1 MSHDSSRSA
10 ALPATDVTP
19 ERLHELL
26 TRTSRTFAL
35 NIPLLE
41 EPTRCEVTTAYLLF
55 RVADTLEDATEWARA
70 RKLAELERFRALV
83 ADPAADG
90 AARLAADWVRT
101 PPCLHAGYVEL
112 LHELPFVLRVAG
124 SLAPEPQRLIRAHTL
139 RTIEGMSSF
148 LARQDGGE
156 VRLRDVAELREYCYA
171 VAGIVGEML
180 TELFLLERPLL
191 EPAAPTLRRLAPIF
205 GEALQLVNILK
216 DAAGDSHEGRHFLPP
231 GPLSR
236 EIFAMAHDD
245 LDEAAR
251 YVACLAR
258 AAAPRGMVAFT
269 ALPLLLAQATIERVE
284 TRGAGSKI
292 TRSEVQRLVERLDD
306 ALARDAVPRL
316 FERPRE

>member
-10 ALPATDVTP
+10 AAPASDVTP

-41 EPTRCEVTTAYLLF
+41 EPTRCEVTAAYLLF
-55 RVADTLEDATEWARA
+55 RVADTLEDATEWPRA
-70 RKLAELERFRALV
+70 RKLLELERFGALV
-83 ADPAADG
+83 AGTSAED
-90 AARLAADWVRT
+90 AARLAEDWGRT
-101 PPCLHAGYVEL
+101 PPCRHAGYLEL
-112 LHELPFVLRVAG
+112 LGELPFVMRVTA

-139 RTIEGMSSF
+139 RTVEGMSSF
-148 LARQDGGE
+148 LSRQDGGE
-156 VRLRDVAELREYCYA
+156 LRLGGVAELREYCYA

-180 TELFLLERPLL
+180 TELFLLERPML

-216 DAAGDSHEGRHFLPP
+216 DAAGDSHEGRHFLPS
-231 GPLSR
+231 GPIVR

-245 LDEAAR
+245 LGHAAR

-269 ALPLLLAQATIERVE
+269 ALPLLLAQATIELVE

-292 TRSEVQRLVERLDD
+292 TRSEVRRLVERLDE
-306 ALARDAVPRL
+306 ALARGTVPQL
-316 FERPRE
+316 FERARN

>member
-1 MSHDSSRSA
+1 MSDDSSRSA
-10 ALPATDVTP
+10 AAPTSEVTP

-26 TRTSRTFAL
+26 TLTSRTFAL

-55 RVADTLEDATEWARA
+55 RVADTLEDATEWPRP
-70 RKLAELERFRALV
+70 RKLAELERFGALV
-83 ADPAADG
+83 RGTAPDRAAS
-90 AARLAADWVRT
+90 LAAEWART
-101 PPCLHAGYVEL
+101 PPCRHAGYLEL
-112 LHELPFVLRVAG
+112 LAELPFVMQVTAG
-124 SLAPEPQRLIRAHTL
+124 LAPAPQRLIRAHTL
-139 RTIEGMSSF
+139 RTVEGMSSF
-148 LARQDGGE
+148 LSRQAGGE
-156 VRLRDVAELREYCYA
+156 VRLRDMAELREYCYT

-216 DAAGDSHEGRHFLPP
+216 DAAGDSHEGRHFLPA
-231 GPLSR
+231 GR
-236 EIFAMAHDD
+236 FAADVFAMAHDD
-245 LDEAAR
+245 LDQAAH

-292 TRSEVQRLVERLDD
+292 TRTEVQRLAERLDE
-306 ALARDAVPRL
+306 ALARGTVAQLV
-316 FERPRE
+316 ERTRH